1 MCASGIVRSTSFS
14 PTLRLLQ
21 APRNRCALACGLRLA
36 PKCAQRQQLEESA
49 DDFAIAAN
57 AVPRWIL
64 RGRADLKWR
73 APFAN
78 IAFLRSQPLALGPFS
93 CLRSWHLELNIFE
106 HRSFRVGCS
115 DPGALRS
122 PRGPRSPR
130 LGLPIRVSVHGMVK
144 SGGGMCVWSDR
155 ARPAGGMCS
164 HALVLRVGRVARWR
178 SRQARQGSGWAAG
191 VVGCGLGRAGAA
203 GHGAR
208 AAWVLKPEVWGPG
221 LVASE

>member
-1 MCASGIVRSTSFS
+1 MCASGIVRSTSSS

-21 APRNRCALACGLRLA
+21 APRSRCALACGLRLA

-115 DPGALRS
+115 DPGAPEKPEEPLEA
-122 PRGPRSPR
+122 RG
-130 LGLPIRVSVHGMVK
+130 
-144 SGGGMCVWSDR
+144 SGFPSESLCMVWSSQVGGC
-155 ARPAGGMCS
+155 ASGPIGPGRPGACAHS
-164 HALVLRVGRVARWR
+164 ALVLRVGREW
-178 SRQARQGSGWAAG
+178 QGSTLSLSRPVAEQASSPRL
-191 VVGCGLGRAGAA
+191 GLGRGR
-203 GHGAR
+203 GWMRPRPGGRRRAR
-208 AAWVLKPEVWGPG
+208 RGSVGIKA
-221 LVASE
+221 

>member
-1 MCASGIVRSTSFS
+1 MCASGIVRSTSSS

-21 APRNRCALACGLRLA
+21 APRSRCALACGLRLA

-49 DDFAIAAN
+49 DDFAIAAH

-122 PRGPRSPR
+122 PRSPRSPR
-130 LGLPIRVSVHGMVK
+130 LGLRIRVSVHGMVLK
-144 SGGGMCVWSDR
+144 VRWGNVRLVRSGKAGRGHVRTVRWSSES
-155 ARPAGGMCS
+155 AES
-164 HALVLRVGRVARWR
+164 GRV
-178 SRQARQGSGWAAG
+178 
-191 VVGCGLGRAGAA
+191 VPC
-203 GHGAR
+203 H
-208 AAWVLKPEVWGPG
+208 
-221 LVASE
+221 